1 MTSDADRV
9 DLELT
14 GSAIQK
20 ASASALAMVFGQA
33 IVAVIA
39 WLYVSQGIAL
49 LILTTAVLVAA
60 WRRALH
66 HSWPLM
72 ASTATGFRR
81 ARLSFLGMVSV
92 LATINVLSIATV
104 YPQVPTQA
112 AALVLIVLL
121 AALTV
126 AALFLTL
133 VRWALLLW
141 LLPPLLTTMVVSLL
155 QGDGHGHALAAVAPV
170 YGLITVRAARD
181 QLAAATAEIRQR
193 IALEDAATALA
204 LAKQQADDANLA
216 KSRFL
221 ATMSHEIR
229 TPMNGMIGTLD
240 LLANSPLTATQERWV
255 NTAVSSSRAL
265 LEVINDVLDLS
276 SIEAGKLRLRQ
287 EEFSPAAVAEAAVAL
302 FSAAAAGKRVRL
314 FATLAPDI
322 PRRLIGDS
330 ARTRQI
336 LLNLLGNAL
345 KFTERG
351 EISLSV
357 GKDDADAASDDQ
369 SPMILFTVRDTGV
382 GIDEK
387 WHAALFQPFSQA
399 DQVSTGQHQ
408 GTGLG
413 LALVKQLA
421 DAMGGSIG
429 WHSSTAA
436 GNSGSTFIVRIPYQ
450 KPRTSDE
457 EQPNVEPAAAA
468 SATAAKE
475 DLPAL
480 LTGRTAASAL
490 AGKLLLVDDNAI
502 NRLVG
507 NSMLSSLGFTVVEA
521 TQGEEALAALAS
533 DSFVLVLMD
542 CQMPVLDGFE
552 ATRRIRQR
560 EAALG
565 LPRVPVIAVTANAF
579 EGDATACYAAGMD
592 GYLAKPFT
600 LSQLRSTVEAFL
612 NRR

>member
-104 YPQVPTQA
+104 YPQVPAQA

-240 LLANSPLTATQERWV
+240 LLANSPLTATQERWA

-276 SIEAGKLRLRQ
+276 SIEAG
-287 EEFSPAAVAEAAVAL
+287 
-302 FSAAAAGKRVRL
+302 
-314 FATLAPDI
+314 
-322 PRRLIGDS
+322 
-330 ARTRQI
+330 
-336 LLNLLGNAL
+336 N
-345 KFTERG
+345 
-351 EISLSV
+351 
-357 GKDDADAASDDQ
+357 
-369 SPMILFTVRDTGV
+369 
-382 GIDEK
+382 EK

>member
-9 DLELT
+9 DLDLT

-39 WLYVSQGIAL
+39 WLYVSQVIAL
-49 LILTTAVLVAA
+49 LILTTAILVAG

-66 HSWPLM
+66 HKWPLM
-72 ASTATGFRR
+72 SSTATGFRR

-104 YPQVPTQA
+104 YPQVPAQA

-141 LLPPLLTTMVVSLL
+141 LLPPLLTTMIVSLL
-155 QGDGHGHALAAVAPV
+155 QGDGHGYALAAVAPV
-170 YGLITVRAARD
+170 YGLITARAARD

-193 IALEDAATALA
+193 VALENAATALA

-255 NTAVSSSRAL
+255 HTAVSSSHAL

-276 SIEAGKLRLRQ
+276 SIEAGKLRLRE

-314 FATLAPDI
+314 FATLAPDL
-322 PRRLIGDS
+322 PRRLIGDA

-357 GKDDADAASDDQ
+357 RKEDAASDDQ
-369 SPMILFTVRDTGV
+369 SPMMLFTVRDTGV

-387 WHAALFQPFSQA
+387 WHAALFEPFCQG
-399 DQVSTGQHQ
+399 DQSSTRQHQ

-413 LALVKQLA
+413 LALVKQLV

-436 GNSGSTFIVRIPYQ
+436 GNSGSTFLVRIPYQ
-450 KPRTSDE
+450 QPLANDK
-457 EQPNVEPAAAA
+457 EQPDVEPAALAA

-475 DLPAL
+475 DLPARL
-480 LTGRTAASAL
+480 ASRTAASSL
-490 AGKLLLVDDNAI
+490 VGKLLLVDDNAI

-507 NSMLSSLGFTVVEA
+507 NGMLSSLGFTVVEA
-521 TQGEEALAALAS
+521 TQGEEALATLAS
-533 DSFVLVLMD
+533 DSFALVLMD

-565 LPRVPVIAVTANAF
+565 LPRIPVIAVTANAF
-579 EGDATACYAAGMD
+579 EGDAKACYAAGMD

-612 NRR
+612 NKR